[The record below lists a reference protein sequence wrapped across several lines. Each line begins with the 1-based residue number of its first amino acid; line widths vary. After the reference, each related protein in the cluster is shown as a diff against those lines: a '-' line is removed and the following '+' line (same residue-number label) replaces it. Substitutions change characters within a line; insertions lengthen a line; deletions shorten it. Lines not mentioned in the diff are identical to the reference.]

1 MILQSRGDKIKK
13 VGIFDKKM
21 QKNAAFSW
29 DYLVNSKKS
38 STFACFFA
46 ARECAHVCI
55 GCEKVMKK
63 SKTKRLN

>member
-1 MILQSRGDKIKK
+1 M
-13 VGIFDKKM
+13 IFDKKM
-21 QKNAAFSW
+21 QKNAAFPR
-29 DYLVNSKKS
+29 DYLVNSKKC

-46 ARECAHVCI
+46 ARECTHVCI